1 MKNLLYT
8 LFFTLA
14 FTFAYANHILGGY
27 WEYRVQDVKQ
37 NRFTIAGTFNLLRSS
52 KIDNAAN
59 FETEI
64 QIGIYLKKN
73 NIWTFFTSN
82 QISLNKISDRIKN
95 TPVVCSDANFELEK
109 GVYNFTFDLPKQD
122 GDYMFV
128 YLRCCRNE
136 DAVNLN
142 NPINAGS
149 AIHLILTKSGQEK
162 TQSSPSLNPKL
173 EFILKYNKL
182 DSLKIFDSLSLNDTH
197 HFSWYHPWSAGG
209 TNNTST
215 CENPIP
221 RHPCLPPYSLIDY
234 KAQYSFDKALGTNSF
249 SQLNPSTGTLHY
261 KIDHLGSFLI
271 GIESSIIDSG
281 IVLSSSAFELQLFA
295 EYGGS
300 ISTTYQGNIFYDK
313 NKNQVFDRDETLLS
327 SVLHLKN
334 DYCNLKYNSNLN
346 HYELIA
352 KSDEENEIYI
362 ENEYWEIN
370 SLDKKI
376 KLDKTNFGSTLSVD
390 IPLSIKK
397 SAVKLDQAFHFKSE
411 KCGQAA
417 SYHYQIKNTGT
428 VPAES
433 NLLIVNLPSSFSFT
447 NCSKA
452 FTIINKQIHVALD
465 KLEIGQQSELEIEF
479 NTPSPFFHDSS
490 YKSSFILISG
500 NYRDTLL
507 HSGIINCV
515 IDSDN
520 ISKTVSPERKGMN
533 NMNLNEEF
541 IYTINF
547 QNNTN
552 KTIQSF
558 VVEDQ
563 LDEDLD
569 FNTFS
574 PIAASHP
581 YKIETTPKKIIVFLF
596 DSTNLAPNENG
607 FITFKIFPKQS
618 AKRNFYLSNI
628 AKISFPNQ
636 LIYTNSV
643 SNYISDDPIIDSSY
657 NGTKIVF
664 QPNPVYDEII
674 LKFPSNY
681 LNDYGSSYEI
691 YDSQSKKIMSGN
703 LFAKYNRLNLSH
715 LANGIYFIK
724 LKSRFSQ
731 ASFKFVK
738 IDAKF

>member
-14 FTFAYANHILGGY
+14 YKFVIAAHVLGGY
-27 WEYRVQDVKQ
+27 WEYHVQSLKQ
-37 NRFTIAGTFNLLRSS
+37 DRFTLEGSFNLLRSS
-52 KIDNAAN
+52 ITAFDL
-59 FETEI
+59 EI

-73 NIWTFFTSN
+73 NTWKYVGTKKIKLNTISN
-82 QISLNKISDRIKN
+82 RIKN
-95 TPVVCSDANFELEK
+95 TPVICSDANFELEK
-109 GVYNFTFDLPKQD
+109 GAYDFKFVLPKQD

-128 YLRCCRNE
+128 YLRCCRNYN
-136 DAVNLN
+136 AVNLD
-142 NPINAGS
+142 NPGNAGS
-149 AIHLILTKSGQEK
+149 AFHLIITKAGQEK
-162 TQSSPSLNPKL
+162 AQSSPTVNPNLN
-173 EFILKYNKL
+173 FILEYNRL
-182 DSLKIFDSLSLNDTH
+182 DSVKLFDSLSLSNTH
-197 HFSWYHPWSAGG
+197 HFSWYNPWSAG
-209 TNNTST
+209 TKTVAT
-215 CENPIP
+215 DCENPIP
-221 RHPCLPPYSLIDY
+221 THPCLPPYTLINY
-234 KAQYSFDKALGTNSF
+234 KAQYAFNKVFGTNSY
-249 SQLNPSTGTLHY
+249 SQLDPRNGTLHY

-346 HYELIA
+346 HYELIV

-390 IPLSIKK
+390 IPLSVKK
-397 SAVKLDQAFHFKSE
+397 SAMKLDQAFHFKSE

-500 NYRDTLL
+500 NYRDTL
-507 HSGIINCV
+507 HHFGIINCV
-515 IDSDN
+515 VESN
-520 ISKTVSPERKGMN
+520 KTSKTVSPERKGMN
-533 NMNLNEEF
+533 IMNLNEEL

-581 YKIETTPKKIIVFLF
+581 YKMETTPKKFILFLF

-643 SNYISDDPIIDSSY
+643 SNYISADPIIDSSY

-674 LKFPSNY
+674 LKFLSNY

-703 LFAKYNRLNLSH
+703 LFAKYNRLNLRH

-731 ASFKFVK
+731 ASFKFIK

>member
-1 MKNLLYT
+1 MKNLLFT

-14 FTFAYANHILGGY
+14 YKFVIAAHVLGGY
-27 WEYRVQDVKQ
+27 WEYHVQSLKQ
-37 NRFTIAGTFNLLRSS
+37 DSFTLEGNFNLLRSS
-52 KIDNAAN
+52 ITAFDL
-59 FETEI
+59 EI

-73 NIWTFFTSN
+73 NTWKYVGTKKIKLNTISN
-82 QISLNKISDRIKN
+82 RIKN
-95 TPVVCSDANFELEK
+95 TPVICSDANFELEK
-109 GVYNFTFDLPKQD
+109 GAYDFKFVLPKQD

-128 YLRCCRNE
+128 YLRCCRNYN
-136 DAVNLN
+136 AVNLD
-142 NPINAGS
+142 NPGNAGS
-149 AIHLILTKSGQEK
+149 AFHLIITKAGQEK
-162 TQSSPSLNPKL
+162 AQSSPTVNPNLN
-173 EFILKYNKL
+173 FILEYNRL
-182 DSLKIFDSLSLNDTH
+182 DSVKLFDSLSLSNTH
-197 HFSWYHPWSAGG
+197 HFSWYHPWSAG
-209 TNNTST
+209 TKTVAT
-215 CENPIP
+215 DCENPIP
-221 RHPCLPPYSLIDY
+221 THPCLPPYTLINY
-234 KAQYSFDKALGTNSF
+234 KTQYAYNKVFGTNSY
-249 SQLNPSTGTLHY
+249 SQLDTRNGTLRY
-261 KIDHLGSFLI
+261 NIDHLGSFLI
-271 GIESSIIDSG
+271 GIEASVKDSG
-281 IVLSSSAFELQLFA
+281 IILSSSSIELQLFSQ
-295 EYGGS
+295 YSGT

-346 HYELIA
+346 HYELIV

-390 IPLSIKK
+390 IPLTVKK
-397 SAVKLDQAFHFKSE
+397 SAMKLDQAFHFKSE

-500 NYRDTLL
+500 NYRDTL
-507 HSGIINCV
+507 HHFGIINCV
-515 IDSDN
+515 VESN
-520 ISKTVSPERKGMN
+520 KTSKTVSPERKGMN
-533 NMNLNEEF
+533 IMNLNEEL

-581 YKIETTPKKIIVFLF
+581 YKMETTPKKFILFLF

-674 LKFPSNY
+674 LKLPSNY

-703 LFAKYNRLNLSH
+703 LFAKFNRLNLRH

-731 ASFKFVK
+731 ASFKFIK